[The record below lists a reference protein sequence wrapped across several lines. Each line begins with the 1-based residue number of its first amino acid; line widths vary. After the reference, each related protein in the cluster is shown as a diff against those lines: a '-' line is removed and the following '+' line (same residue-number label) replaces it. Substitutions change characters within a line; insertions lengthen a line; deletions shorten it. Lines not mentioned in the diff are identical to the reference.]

1 MINKRKSVG
10 NQSKEINKSKN
21 QEVIKSTSQNNETQ
35 NNESVN
41 FYGKVAKFPNN
52 VKPSKAYSFLEKI
65 KINPEKLWYMMIQR
79 DNDIQMI
86 KYNTKAGVV
95 LNEFVEGLKEFY
107 LEKWKDLSID
117 AQNEIKSMT
126 ISGEDKYAIIT
137 VPKVQINGKHL
148 INIIAEDLVK
158 ILRNDDNKIN

>member
-1 MINKRKSVG
+1 MIDKRKSKKI
-10 NQSKEINKSKN
+10 NQVEKISTEKKQDFSKE
-21 QEVIKSTSQNNETQ
+21 KST
-35 NNESVN
+35 NESVN

-65 KINPEKLWYMMIQR
+65 KVNPDKLWYMMIQR
-79 DNDIQMI
+79 DNDLQMI

-107 LEKWKDLSID
+107 LEKWKDISEDLKE
-117 AQNEIKSMT
+117 QIKNMT
-126 ISGEDKYAIIT
+126 ITGEDKYAVIT
-137 VPKVQINGKHL
+137 VPMIQINGRHL

-158 ILRNDDNKIN
+158 ILRNDDKN